1 MKRLFDE
8 CAGSVLM
15 EYVIICSLIG
25 VGVTLLFHNG
35 FFNFNEGF
43 VGLGL
48 ELKTAT
54 QWVLGGISL
63 PIP

>member
-1 MKRLFDE
+1 MRRLYKD

-15 EYVIICSLIG
+15 EYVIVCSFIG
-25 VGVTLLFHNG
+25 ILVVELFYTQ

-43 VGLGL
+43 IRLG
-48 ELKTAT
+48 EKLKTAT
-54 QWVLGGISL
+54 QQVLGGISL